1 MSQNGGVF
9 LELISKKKEVACRL
23 NAPRALSNKA
33 RIVRSEKKIDET

>member
-9 LELISKKKEVACRL
+9 LELIRKRKGVACRF

-33 RIVRSEKKIDET
+33 RIVCSEEKIDET